1 MITKKRDSIKELNIL
16 REKQKLAD
24 GDYRIIKAMELAAA
38 EKLEELYPGEHERR
52 EAIREKIR
60 EMSGE

>member
-1 MITKKRDSIKELNIL
+1 MITKRTDSIKECNIKQAK
-16 REKQKLAD
+16 RELAI
-24 GDYRIIKAMELAAA
+24 GDYKVIKAMELAAA

-60 EMSGE
+60 EMLGE